1 MIGQVA
7 SSPDQ
12 RSDQR
17 LRVVVLGS
25 VLMSGRSGELVE
37 APGALGKS
45 LIVALALAP
54 GATLSVRGLVDD
66 LWGENPPRN
75 EKAALQTL
83 VSRVRAVCAPDLVV
97 STAGGYGVNAA
108 LDQIDLTRASVHRD
122 RARAAHGTGD
132 RALAEREATEG
143 LGLWRGEVAA
153 ELGDTELGV
162 RLATAASVVR
172 TDLFRVRA
180 AARIDQGNHAAA
192 AGDLEALVALS
203 PYDDGAQLLQMR
215 SLAASGRRN
224 DAIRAFAE
232 FRNRM
237 RDDLGTDPSRELVQL
252 NAQLL
257 QGEEEFSSAA
267 QRVRIGLRSSPNELI
282 GRDAD
287 VDAITELLARS
298 RLTTILGVGGLG
310 KTRLAQEIAHRA
322 AENVPAVIV
331 VELASVRSGE
341 DVPLALAS
349 TLGIGE
355 AAATRLKRAD
365 AGDRRDV
372 RSRILAALA
381 EQPTLLVMDNCEH
394 IIDAVAAWVSDIL
407 DSVASVRV
415 LATSR
420 APLQIA
426 AEHVYALEPLSSTN
440 GEDTLPPAVT
450 LFIDRAR
457 AARPSASLPVD
468 TIARLCDRLDG
479 LPLAIELAAARIRS
493 MSVEEIERRIGNRFA
508 LLTSGDRTAPERHR
522 TLLAVIDWSWNLLSE
537 SERRMLRRLSR
548 FPDGFSAEAANIV
561 ATDIAATGRADAPD
575 DDLESLVNQSLVSVA
590 DSSRTGSVRYRMLET
605 VREFGEMALTSAGE
619 DTQVTEAM
627 YRWASAFAVETWRST
642 YGAEQVATF
651 ARVNEEQDNLV
662 AVLRSAIDQ
671 RRGDVIVDV
680 FVTLAFHWSI
690 RGAHSEVLSFS
701 TAVLDALT
709 DYEPDP
715 EHTEAAI
722 GAWGVIAG
730 TSLISNTRQGLRAL
744 VRTRR
749 LARNHAFEDAQ
760 LSMLI
765 QLLLSISDMSKAQQ
779 VLADHRVSDDPLVAG
794 FANVMTAQFCENDG
808 QIDRATHFAQIAY
821 ENATRSGDSWLT
833 SMAAQSL
840 AQLHSQRAR
849 PAEALK
855 WAHAAEP
862 ALRALDA
869 EDDLRQ
875 LDWLIAVNEIA
886 SGHPEI
892 AKATLERLAAAD
904 AESAGFDY
912 ADLRSIG
919 FSGLAEIA
927 ASAGDIDE
935 ARRLYARAR
944 DVFRDVRQRG
954 APWSLTVTS
963 AYVAISVRAGAPNE
977 PQTRTICR
985 RLRTQI
991 LVSHRLRATYS
1002 DRPVLGSG
1010 LLGLAL
1016 WLLAPDR
1023 TGTTE
1028 AEREIGLELLVLSH
1042 ALAGREDMP
1051 TLNWERARRET
1062 AASYPNADID
1072 GALGHAC
1079 ALTMDERTG
1088 RAIELLRDNRL
1099 KATFAKQ
1106 S

>member
-1 MIGQVA
+1 
-7 SSPDQ
+7 
-12 RSDQR
+12 
-17 LRVVVLGS
+17 
-25 VLMSGRSGELVE
+25 
-37 APGALGKS
+37 
-45 LIVALALAP
+45 
-54 GATLSVRGLVDD
+54 VRGLVDE

-83 VSRVRAVCAPDLVV
+83 VSRVRAVCAADLVI
-97 STAGGYGVNAA
+97 STAGGYGLSAA
-108 LDQIDLTRASVHRD
+108 LDQIDLTRASEHRN
-122 RARAAHGTGD
+122 RARAAHGSGD

-143 LGLWRGEVAA
+143 LGLWHGEVAA

-172 TDLFRVRA
+172 ADLFRVRA
-180 AARIDQGNHAAA
+180 AARIDQGNHAGA
-192 AGDLEALVALS
+192 AGDLEALVVLS
-203 PYDDGAQLLQMR
+203 PYDDGAQLLRMR

-237 RDDLGTDPSRELVQL
+237 REDLGTDPSRELVQL

-257 QGEEEFSSAA
+257 QGEEESSSAA
-267 QRVRIGLRSSPNELI
+267 QHVRIGLRSSPNELI

-287 VDAITELLARS
+287 VDAITELLTRS
-298 RLTTILGVGGLG
+298 RLTTVLGVGGLG

-322 AENVPAVIV
+322 AHNVPAVIV

-381 EQPTLLVMDNCEH
+381 EQQTLLVMDNCEH

-426 AEHVYALEPLSSTN
+426 AEHVYALEPLSSTD
-440 GEDTLPPAVT
+440 GAESLPPAIT

-561 ATDIAATGRADAPD
+561 AADTVATDTVAADTVAADTVAADTVAADTGATGPADAPD

-627 YRWASAFAVETWRST
+627 YRWASAFAVESWRTT
-642 YGAEQVATF
+642 YGAQQVATF

-671 RRGDVIVDV
+671 RRGDVIVEV

-690 RGAHSEVLSFS
+690 RGAHSEVMSFS
-701 TAVLDALT
+701 AAVLDALS
-709 DYEPDP
+709 DYEPEP
-715 EHTEAAI
+715 EQTEAAI
-722 GAWGVIAG
+722 AAWGVIAG
-730 TSLISNTRQGLRAL
+730 TSLIGNTRQGLRAL

-749 LARNHAFEDAQ
+749 LARDHVFEDAQ

-765 QLLLSISDMSKAQQ
+765 QLLLSISDMPKVQQ
-779 VLADHRVSDDPLVAG
+779 VLAEHRVSDDPLVAG

-808 QIDRATHFAQIAY
+808 QIDRATQFAQTAY
-821 ENATRSGDSWLT
+821 ENATRSGDTWLT

-875 LDWLIAVNEIA
+875 LDWVIAVNEIS
-886 SGHPEI
+886 SGHPELG
-892 AKATLERLAAAD
+892 KVTLERLAAAD

-927 ASAGDIDE
+927 ASSGDIDE

-944 DVFRDVRQRG
+944 EVFREVTQRA
-954 APWSLTVTS
+954 APWALTVAS
-963 AYVAISVRAGAPNE
+963 AYVAISVRAGATNE
-977 PQTRTICR
+977 PETMANAR

-991 LVSHRLRATYS
+991 LVSHRLRAKYS

-1016 WLLAPDR
+1016 WILAPDR
-1023 TGTTE
+1023 TGATE
-1028 AEREIGLELLVLSH
+1028 AERDIGRELLVLSH

-1051 TLNWERARRET
+1051 TLHWERARRET
-1062 AASYPNADID
+1062 AAAYPNDDID
-1072 GALGHAC
+1072 GALARAC
-1079 ALTMDERTG
+1079 TLTMDERTA
-1088 RAIELLRDNRL
+1088 RAIELLRDRRL
-1099 KATFAKQ
+1099 QATFALQ